1 MIELFRKLLH
11 FIRKHQTQ
19 MTAFQ
24 IQFRDLRHIT
34 KDADTKLLLDL
45 LFYLRIKHGRHPVE
59 DHPFDMAFFFISEKT
74 FDLCKGREAHATGIH
89 DENCRGSGHGCQIIG
104 TGLRIDPAQSVIIT
118 HNAFYHRNIRIL
130 SPPFHQITGGLF
142 IRKKGIQIPG
152 LRSQHTGM
160 KHGIDVIRPA
170 FKRRNSKTSLS

>member
-1 MIELFRKLLH
+1 MIEFFGQLLH
-11 FIRKHQTQ
+11 FIRKHQPQ

-45 LFYLRIKHGRHPVE
+45 FFYLRIEHGRHPVE
-59 DHPFDMAFFFISEKT
+59 DHPFDMAFLFISKKA
-74 FDLCKGREAHATGIH
+74 FDLRKGRKAHATGIH
-89 DENCRGSGHGCQIIG
+89 DEHCRCSGHSCQIIR

-130 SPPFHQITGGLF
+130 GSPFHQITGGLF
-142 IRKKGIQIPG
+142 IRKKGIQISG
-152 LRSQHTGM
+152 FCSQHTGM
-160 KHGIDVIRPA
+160 KHGINVIRPA
-170 FKRRNSKTSLS
+170 FKRRNTKSSLS